1 VNIIKENCNLKQF
14 IIAILPPILWALII
28 FILSSQTAL
37 PGFEQSAYDFIL
49 KKLAHILV
57 YLVLYILVARAIALT
72 INEQY
77 KKSIILLP
85 VFICLVYAISDEF
98 HQSLVPGRY
107 ATFRDIG
114 YDMLGV
120 SIAFLKK
127 YSYI

>member
-1 VNIIKENCNLKQF
+1 VSIFKKKCDLKQF
-14 IIAILPPILWALII
+14 VIAYLPPVLWAGLI

-49 KKLAHILV
+49 KKFAHIFV
-57 YLVLYILVARAIALT
+57 YLTLYFLVARAISIT
-72 INEQY
+72 INKTY
-77 KKSIILLP
+77 NKTTIFLP
-85 VFICLVYAISDEF
+85 IFICLIYAVSDEF

-120 SIAFLKK
+120 TIAYLKK